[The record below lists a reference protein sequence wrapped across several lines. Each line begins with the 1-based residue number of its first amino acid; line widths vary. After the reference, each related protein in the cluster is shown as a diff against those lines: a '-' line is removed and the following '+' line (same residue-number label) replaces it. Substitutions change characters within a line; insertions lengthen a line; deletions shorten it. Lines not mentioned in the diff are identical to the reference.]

1 MSTTGHPQASTNRM
15 QSAVMKESLRY
26 GMPVPGRLPR
36 IVPPGIEPI
45 IIDGKEI
52 PAGVCVLAHGD
63 IK

>member
-1 MSTTGHPQASTNRM
+1 
-15 QSAVMKESLRY
+15 MKESLRY